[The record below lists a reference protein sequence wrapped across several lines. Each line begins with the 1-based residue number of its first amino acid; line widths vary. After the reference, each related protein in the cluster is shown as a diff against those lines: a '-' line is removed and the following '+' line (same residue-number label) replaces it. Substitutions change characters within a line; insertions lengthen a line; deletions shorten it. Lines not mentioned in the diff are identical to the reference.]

1 MELMSLT
8 VTPRSATGKGAARKL
23 RRDGL
28 VPAIC
33 YGLKKE
39 PLHLSVVPKAL
50 MKVLKGPLGRNAVF
64 NLAVENDK
72 VPRKVILQDLQIH
85 PLRRAVEH
93 ADFLEVTDDSKLV
106 LDVPVVVEGRS
117 LGEKAGGRLRQ
128 VLKELRVVCRPPTVP
143 AAITIDVS
151 PLDIGA
157 VLYVEDVQ
165 FPEGVES
172 AMRGRVPVV
181 TVRLGRAAEEG
192 EGAEGAAPAAAAEA
206 APAEDAD

>member
-1 MELMSLT
+1 MELQSLT

-39 PLHLSVVPKAL
+39 PLHLTVVPKAL

-64 NLAVENDK
+64 NLVLDNDK
-72 VPRKVILQDLQIH
+72 ATRKVILQDLQVH

-106 LDVPVVVEGRS
+106 LDVPVAVEGRS

-128 VLKELRVVCRPPTVP
+128 VLKEIRVVCRPPTVP
-143 AAITIDVS
+143 AAIPVDVS
-151 PLDIGA
+151 ALDIGA
-157 VLYVEDVQ
+157 VLYVEDIP

-181 TVRLGRAAEEG
+181 TVRLGRAGDEG
-192 EGAEGAAPAAAAEA
+192 MEEGAAPAAAAA